1 MITMMEHILENIPD
15 NIRQFTDP
23 TLPRE
28 MRMNAASG
36 IIPLLPND
44 MALVLYV
51 LTLEKDEEIAFK
63 ARESLDEIPSS
74 VISAILQDTTTNSG
88 LLDYFARH
96 SEDETTHMYI
106 ALNSSTDD
114 RSMAHLARTT
124 HSQQLLEAIAQ
135 NHQRIIR
142 SAEIVDALSSNP
154 AASRSTIDSVIDYMK
169 LYLGETSNDQGLGAQ
184 DESVDIQEEQG
195 HEEIEESSMTTASSS
210 FLDEAQIDEELIEE
224 SEEGVEEDGEFETD
238 DPISENVQFQ
248 ISMMSIGE
256 KIKIAIMGNGEA
268 RRILV
273 RDPNRIVSKAVLSN
287 PRLNDAEIL
296 LISKS
301 KVVSDEILRAISDN
315 RKWVKMYPVKFSL
328 VNNPKTPPQVAM
340 NLMKQLRDY
349 DLKTV
354 SRTKNLPGII
364 TTTAKRVLLER
375 RKRS

>member
-1 MITMMEHILENIPD
+1 
-15 NIRQFTDP
+15 
-23 TLPRE
+23 
-28 MRMNAASG
+28 
-36 IIPLLPND
+36 
-44 MALVLYV
+44 
-51 LTLEKDEEIAFK
+51 
-63 ARESLDEIPSS
+63 
-74 VISAILQDTTTNSG
+74 
-88 LLDYFARH
+88 
-96 SEDETTHMYI
+96 
-106 ALNSSTDD
+106 
-114 RSMAHLARTT
+114 
-124 HSQQLLEAIAQ
+124 
-135 NHQRIIR
+135 
-142 SAEIVDALSSNP
+142 
-154 AASRSTIDSVIDYMK
+154 MK

-184 DESVDIQEEQG
+184 DESVDIQAEQG

-301 KVVSDEILRAISDN
+301 KIVSDEILRAISDN